1 MRIITPDLIF
11 YCTQNQLCATVDSQC
26 LEYLGYITLPPI
38 WQTFDSERSE
48 AIVIHKADNIYQ
60 KGFAKLPLSTHL
72 GFFFAGPKKC
82 IAQ

>member
-1 MRIITPDLIF
+1 MAFAVPIF
-11 YCTQNQLCATVDSQC
+11 SEDFGQSYS
-26 LEYLGYITLPPI
+26 PSPI

-72 GFFFAGPKKC
+72 GFFLLDLRNALHSKFG
-82 IAQ
+82 ILNDT